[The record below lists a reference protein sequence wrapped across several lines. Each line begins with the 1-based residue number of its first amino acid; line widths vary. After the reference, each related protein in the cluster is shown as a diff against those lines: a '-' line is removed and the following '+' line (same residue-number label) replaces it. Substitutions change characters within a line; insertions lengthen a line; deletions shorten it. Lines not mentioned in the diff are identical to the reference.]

1 MSNPTPIKKQYIMTR
16 KVTNVE
22 QFIVDASSKAEA
34 ARLIEDECLDYD
46 DIAHLHQT
54 IPKFEEYLYTYQCPN
69 IHNGWTDVASDIEV
83 GSFNWHY
90 NDMCHG
96 EYTDEDAEICYKCA
110 GALAKGYRA
119 LTQDELQY
127 LSDTYGVVI
136 A

>member
-1 MSNPTPIKKQYIMTR
+1 MSNPTLIKKQYIMTR

-22 QFIVDASSKAEA
+22 QFMVDASSKAEA

-46 DIAHLHQT
+46 DISHLHQT

-69 IHNGWTDVASDIEV
+69 IHNGWTEVSSDLKPNDR
-83 GSFNWHY
+83 GWYY
-90 NDMCHG
+90 NDMCSG
-96 EYTDEDAEICYKCA
+96 EYTDEDAEMCHECA
-110 GALAKGYRA
+110 GALAKGHRP

-127 LSDTYGVVI
+127 LSDSYGVVI